1 MVGGLGDEAWYSGGD
16 PERLAECE
24 TITPAP
30 FRRSALRRSV
40 ITPDAVRQQFIRTAK
55 RVRAAMEAKS
65 ARAAAKP
72 APIGVTLAAI
82 EEGEEG
88 EAGEAEQALCN
99 RLHFTVSSAIEEFY
113 DGNAAGLQQLVDG
126 LPAENPTVL
135 DAVVY
140 MLSQE

>member
-1 MVGGLGDEAWYSGGD
+1 
-16 PERLAECE
+16 
-24 TITPAP
+24 
-30 FRRSALRRSV
+30 
-40 ITPDAVRQQFIRTAK
+40 
-55 RVRAAMEAKS
+55 MEARNK
-65 ARAAAKP
+65 RMAAKP
-72 APIGVTLAAI
+72 ASIGMALDAI
-82 EEGEEG
+82 EVGEEG

-99 RLHFTVSSAIEEFY
+99 RLHFTVSSAIEKFY